1 MIPIHS
7 INQIESKA
15 KNSFQFITETIQRGR
30 IRPAKFIHSLE
41 IPKYIYDEL
50 ILYGILKPENYYIYE
65 SAFFEY
71 RHERVIIS
79 FVNRGLCDDLQFAI
93 DRYLIKEFCGK
104 YPIER
109 KYQSKMNKDSKL
121 KNWNKG
127 VETKSIVNQV
137 LNKVNRRG

>member
-1 MIPIHS
+1 MEQKS
-7 INQIESKA
+7 ESF
-15 KNSFQFITETIQRGR
+15 SFITEVIQRGR

-50 ILYGILKPENYYIYE
+50 TLHGIVKPENYYILE

-79 FVNRGLCDDLQFAI
+79 FVSRTLCDDLQFAI
-93 DRYLIKEFCGK
+93 DRYLITEFGGK

-109 KYQSKMNKDSKL
+109 KYSSKMNRDKAEL
-121 KNWNKG
+121 KTLDI
-127 VETKSIVNQV
+127 ETKKRVCQV
-137 LNKVNRRG
+137 INEINGTGKSKHPRI